1 MLTGDSESGA
11 KTGARALGITEY
23 RSQVLPEDKSRIVEE
38 LKAEG
43 KTVIMV
49 GDGINDSPA
58 LAAADVSVSMK
69 HSSDIAREVADI
81 SLLSDD
87 LYDLVTD
94 MNNVVWDGKVL
105 DYKTQKLIAIGI
117 TASRADPRA
126 IKKQIRSAIEV
137 LRITP
142 EEIVD
147 VLRVVL
153 LTSGMPAFSKSLQ
166 ILNSVVASM
175 DEEENME

>member
-1 MLTGDSESGA
+1 MKGEVFYG
-11 KTGARALGITEY
+11 KGIRELEGEY
-23 RSQVLPEDKSRIVEE
+23 P
-38 LKAEG
+38 
-43 KTVIMV
+43 
-49 GDGINDSPA
+49 
-58 LAAADVSVSMK
+58 
-69 HSSDIAREVADI
+69 
-81 SLLSDD
+81 D
-87 LYDLVTD
+87 LYELVTD
-94 MNNVVWDGKVL
+94 INDTVWNGKVL

-137 LRITP
+137 LGITK

-166 ILNSVVASM
+166 ILNSVTAAI
-175 DEEENME
+175 EEEKQEE

>member
-1 MLTGDSESGA
+1 MKGDVYYG
-11 KTGARALGITEY
+11 KGI
-23 RSQVLPEDKSRIVEE
+23 RE
-38 LKAEG
+38 LKDEYPDLYEL
-43 KTVIMV
+43 VS
-49 GDGINDSPA
+49 DIND
-58 LAAADVSVSMK
+58 
-69 HSSDIAREVADI
+69 
-81 SLLSDD
+81 
-87 LYDLVTD
+87 T
-94 MNNVVWDGKVL
+94 VWDGNVL

-126 IKKQIRSAIEV
+126 TKKQIRSAIEV
-137 LRITP
+137 LGITK

-175 DEEENME
+175 EEDENEE

>member
-1 MLTGDSESGA
+1 MKGEVYYG
-11 KTGARALGITEY
+11 KGI
-23 RSQVLPEDKSRIVEE
+23 RE
-38 LKAEG
+38 LEG
-43 KTVIMV
+43 EH
-49 GDGINDSPA
+49 P
-58 LAAADVSVSMK
+58 
-69 HSSDIAREVADI
+69 
-81 SLLSDD
+81 D

-126 IKKQIRSAIEV
+126 VKKQIRSAIEV
-137 LRITP
+137 LGITP

-175 DEEENME
+175 EEDENEE

>member
-1 MLTGDSESGA
+1 MKGEVYYG
-11 KTGARALGITEY
+11 KGI
-23 RSQVLPEDKSRIVEE
+23 RE
-38 LKAEG
+38 LEG
-43 KTVIMV
+43 EH
-49 GDGINDSPA
+49 P
-58 LAAADVSVSMK
+58 
-69 HSSDIAREVADI
+69 
-81 SLLSDD
+81 D

-166 ILNSVVASM
+166 ILNSVVASIE
-175 DEEENME
+175 EEENVE